1 MNRSRRFYLGAAAFA
16 ALAAGAP
23 RAVLA
28 AAPDM
33 ADNPFAQPS
42 ALPLQAPPFDRI
54 KDTDYQPAIEEG
66 MRQQLAEIDAIA
78 NDPAPPT
85 FENTLVAME
94 KSGRML
100 DRVTSAFYAVVQA
113 NTNPTLDKVQTDEA
127 PRLAAQSDAI
137 YLNAKLFQR
146 VKALYDARDS
156 LKLDPE
162 SRRLLEVKYRQFVHA
177 GANLSDAD
185 KAKLR
190 QINQQDA
197 SLETEFQQRL
207 IAGSKAAITRPALE
221 A

>member
-85 FENTLVAME
+85 FENTL
-94 KSGRML
+94 
-100 DRVTSAFYAVVQA
+100 
-113 NTNPTLDKVQTDEA
+113 
-127 PRLAAQSDAI
+127 
-137 YLNAKLFQR
+137 
-146 VKALYDARDS
+146 
-156 LKLDPE
+156 
-162 SRRLLEVKYRQFVHA
+162 
-177 GANLSDAD
+177 
-185 KAKLR
+185 
-190 QINQQDA
+190 
-197 SLETEFQQRL
+197 
-207 IAGSKAAITRPALE
+207 
-221 A
+221 